1 MKNLIFIIA
10 LVLIASTGFSQKGN
24 LSGEWKINWGQ
35 SELGEQFSLAPDN
48 MIVKHERKT
57 VELERTF
64 DFQGNISTTKDL
76 LSLDGEECENTG
88 WRDVIK
94 KSTAVWDKK
103 NKVLTIT
110 SNMQMNDST
119 DVKILEEFVMN
130 GENLILESTASSGY
144 GELIERFVFDKQ

>member
-1 MKNLIFIIA
+1 MKKLVFVIA
-10 LVLIASTGFSQKGN
+10 LAIIASTGFSQKGN
-24 LSGEWKINWGQ
+24 LSGEWKINWGESQ
-35 SELGEQFSLAPDN
+35 LGEQFSLAPDI

-76 LSLDGEECENTG
+76 LTLDGEECENTG
-88 WRDVIK
+88 WRDVVK
-94 KSTAVWDKK
+94 KSTAMWDKK
-103 NKVLTIT
+103 NKVMTMT

-119 DVKILEEFVMN
+119 NVKILEELVIN
-130 GENLILESTASSGY
+130 GDNLILESTASSEY

>member
-1 MKNLIFIIA
+1 MKNLITIIA
-10 LVLIASTGFSQKGN
+10 LIIIASTGFSQKGN
-24 LSGEWKINWGQ
+24 LSGEWKINWGESQ
-35 SELGEQFSLAPDN
+35 LGEQFSLAPDN

-76 LSLDGEECENTG
+76 LTLDGEECENTG
-88 WRDVIK
+88 WRDMVK

-110 SNMQMNDST
+110 SNMQINDST
-119 DVKILEEFVMN
+119 DVKILEELVMN
-130 GENLILESTASSGY
+130 GENLILESSISSDR
-144 GELIERFVFDKQ
+144 GEMVERFVFDKQ